1 VIAGNTYCYRVN
13 AFNGTGS
20 SSFTNE
26 VCNTV
31 NNAPTPTFDFSLANG
46 GNKSATQGQSV
57 TNGITATLSSG
68 SSQAVSFST
77 SGLPSG
83 ATASFSSASCTLTC
97 SSTLTI
103 NTSGSTPAGTSTIT
117 VTGTGGGVTKT
128 TSFTLTVNSAT
139 GTVPAATYTLNAT
152 PSTVQTG
159 GTMTVS
165 WTAPSG
171 SSSTDWIALYA
182 SGAASTAYGSWQY
195 TNGATSGSLTVPAPS
210 NTGTYEFRY
219 LVNDTFTSVK
229 QSNAIT
235 VTVNSLPAVAT
246 PTITPNGGSFTNSV
260 SVTLQTATS
269 GASIFYTTNGSTPT
283 QTSTPYTGAFNL
295 TNNATVK
302 AIAFKS
308 GSNPSAQASVSFT
321 IAAPSAAKLTLTWQ
335 DNSTNEAN
343 FAIKRKTGTSGN
355 YAQIAMVPANM
366 VSYVDTAVISGIIYC
381 YQVAA
386 TNSGGTSSYTNEAC
400 ATVP

>member
-1 VIAGNTYCYRVN
+1 
-13 AFNGTGS
+13 
-20 SSFTNE
+20 
-26 VCNTV
+26 
-31 NNAPTPTFDFSLANG
+31 
-46 GNKSATQGQSV
+46 
-57 TNGITATLSSG
+57 
-68 SSQAVSFST
+68 
-77 SGLPSG
+77 
-83 ATASFSSASCTLTC
+83 
-97 SSTLTI
+97 
-103 NTSGSTPAGTSTIT
+103 
-117 VTGTGGGVTKT
+117 
-128 TSFTLTVNSAT
+128 
-139 GTVPAATYTLNAT
+139 
-152 PSTVQTG
+152 
-159 GTMTVS
+159 MTVS

-171 SSSTDWIALYA
+171 SSSKDWIALYI
-182 SGAASTAYGSWQY
+182 SGAANTDYVSWQY
-195 TNGATSGSLTVPAPS
+195 TNGTTSGSLTVPAPS

-235 VTVNSLPAVAT
+235 VTTNTLAAVAT

-335 DNSTNEAN
+335 DNSTNEDN
-343 FAIKRKTGTSGN
+343 FAIQRKTGMSGT
-355 YAQIAMVPANM
+355 YAQIAMVAANT
-366 VSYVDTAVISGIIYC
+366 VSYVDTGVSSGVTYC
-381 YQVAA
+381 YRVDA
-386 TNSGGTSSYTNEAC
+386 TNTAGPSGYTNEAC